1 MLSVLSF
8 ELSSPVLETL
18 SVLVCCRECIRSTS
32 GFQDMVSVSVHPQ
45 GPMFPDTGEEYQTLG
60 SSNTDV
66 R

>member
-32 GFQDMVSVSVHPQ
+32 GFQSVSVHPQ